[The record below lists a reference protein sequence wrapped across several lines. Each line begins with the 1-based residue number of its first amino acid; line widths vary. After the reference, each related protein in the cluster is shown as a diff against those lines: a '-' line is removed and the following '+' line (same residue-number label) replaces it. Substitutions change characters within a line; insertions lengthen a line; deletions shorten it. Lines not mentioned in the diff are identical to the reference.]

1 MEEKHE
7 IIAPNFIS
15 KPSSMSS
22 PTHASY
28 KHIAAKVELKGI
40 RLTILTTG
48 RDEILAL
55 LTGLPLAL
63 KTGATISCF
72 SSIKKSS
79 CTESYAFSIGG
90 LVDRA

>member
-22 PTHASY
+22 PTHAPY

-40 RLTILTTG
+40 RLTIFKG
-48 RDEILAL
+48 VNPKLA
-55 LTGLPLAL
+55 
-63 KTGATISCF
+63 
-72 SSIKKSS
+72 
-79 CTESYAFSIGG
+79 
-90 LVDRA
+90 RAIWM

>member
-22 PTHASY
+22 PTHAPY

-40 RLTILTTG
+40 RLTIFKG
-48 RDEILAL
+48 VN
-55 LTGLPLAL
+55 P
-63 KTGATISCF
+63 K
-72 SSIKKSS
+72 
-79 CTESYAFSIGG
+79 
-90 LVDRA
+90 LVGELVKVLVENAH

>member
-1 MEEKHE
+1 MGKRS
-7 IIAPNFIS
+7 PG
-15 KPSSMSS
+15 PMSYIRE
-22 PTHASY
+22 ASALRNIKLCY
-28 KHIAAKVELKGI
+28 AGRSFSI
-40 RLTILTTG
+40 RVVIRCLPFILTTG

-79 CTESYAFSIGG
+79 CTESYVFSIGG